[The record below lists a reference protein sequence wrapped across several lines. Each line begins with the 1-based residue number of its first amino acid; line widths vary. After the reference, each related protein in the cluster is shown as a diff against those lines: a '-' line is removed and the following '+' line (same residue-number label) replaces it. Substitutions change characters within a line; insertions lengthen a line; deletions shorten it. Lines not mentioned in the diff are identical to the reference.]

1 MHLQYYAISIV
12 SLVSLVSLIDC
23 HKLAF
28 NFNLEINGSD
38 AHSTVDVFLDDYQI
52 ITFDGK
58 DIRPTIPFMIGDKNF
73 LPFYKNVFSEFFSM
87 FKRVST
93 STPYE
98 DLTYFYECDY
108 TANKSTFKHFC
119 LYNGEE
125 YTDKTQEVTNKNMW
139 LTTSEF
145 RLQKWFDDEDCI
157 MHLRSLVRKMED
169 SKRNTG

>member
-1 MHLQYYAISIV
+1 MHLQYYAISI
-12 SLVSLVSLIDC
+12 VSLVSLIDC

-28 NFNLEINGSD
+28 NFNLEINGTD
-38 AHSTVDVFLDDYQI
+38 THSTVDVYLDDSQI

-58 DIRPTIPFMIGDKNF
+58 DIRPTIPFMIGDEIF
-73 LPFYKNVFSEFFSM
+73 LPFYKNVFSEFFSL
-87 FKRVST
+87 FKRVPT

-98 DLTYFYECDY
+98 DLTYYYECDY
-108 TANKSTFKHFC
+108 TNNKSTFDQFY
-119 LYNGEE
+119 LYNGDE
-125 YTDKTQEVTNKNMW
+125 YTDKTQEATNKNMW

-145 RLQKWFDDEDCI
+145 RLKKWFDGEDCI

>member
-1 MHLQYYAISIV
+1 MHLQYYAI

-38 AHSTVDVFLDDYQI
+38 THSTVDVYLDDSQI

-58 DIRPTIPFMIGDKNF
+58 DIRPTIPFMIGDEIF
-73 LPFYKNVFSEFFSM
+73 LPFYKNVFSEFFSL
-87 FKRVST
+87 FRRVPT

-108 TANKSTFKHFC
+108 TDNKSTFDQFY

-125 YTDKTQEVTNKNMW
+125 YTVKTQEATNKNMW

-145 RLQKWFDDEDCI
+145 RLKKWFDGEDCI

>member
-12 SLVSLVSLIDC
+12 SIVSLIDC

-28 NFNLEINGSD
+28 NFNLEINGTD
-38 AHSTVDVFLDDYQI
+38 THSTVDVYLDNSQI

-58 DIRPTIPFMIGDKNF
+58 DIRPTIPFMIGDENF

-108 TANKSTFKHFC
+108 TDNKSTFDQFY

-125 YTDKTQEVTNKNMW
+125 YTVKTQEATNKNMW

-145 RLQKWFDDEDCI
+145 RLKKWFDGEDCI

>member
-1 MHLQYYAISIV
+1 MHLQYYAISI
-12 SLVSLVSLIDC
+12 VSLVSLIDC

-58 DIRPTIPFMIGDKNF
+58 DVRPTIPFMIGDKNF

-98 DLTYFYECDY
+98 DLTYYYECNY
-108 TANKSTFKHFC
+108 TNNKSTFDQFY

-145 RLQKWFDDEDCI
+145 RLKKWFDGEDCI

>member
-1 MHLQYYAISIV
+1 MHLQCYIAIT
-12 SLVSLVSLIDC
+12 LVSLTSLIDC
-23 HKLAF
+23 HKLGF
-28 NFNLEINGSD
+28 IFSLEINGTD
-38 AHSTVDVFLDDYQI
+38 THSKVDVYLDDYQI

-58 DIRPTIPFMIGDKNF
+58 DIRATIPFLTGDEIF

-98 DLTYFYECDY
+98 EDLTYYYECKY
-108 TANKSTFKHFC
+108 TNNKSTFDQFC

-145 RLQKWFDDEDCI
+145 RLQKWFDGEDCI

-169 SKRNTG
+169 SKQNTG

>member
-1 MHLQYYAISIV
+1 MHLQYYAI

-28 NFNLEINGSD
+28 NFNLEINGTD
-38 AHSTVDVFLDDYQI
+38 THSTVDVFLDDSQI

-58 DIRPTIPFMIGDKNF
+58 DIRPTIPFMEGDEIF

-98 DLTYFYECDY
+98 DLTYYYECDY
-108 TANKSTFKHFC
+108 TNNKSTFDQFY

-125 YTDKTQEVTNKNMW
+125 YTDKTQEATNKNMW

-145 RLQKWFDDEDCI
+145 RLKKWFDDEDCI